1 MELRRF
7 YSLPANTKPYLGGGE
22 SGLDVHSNDGK
33 GWDVCIVGAHIRC
46 STGQESQPNI
56 LAFTIMVTLLK
67 MWIGN
72 VENNCFAYSKNGFA
86 YSRARR
92 PKRARS

>member
-22 SGLDVHSNDGK
+22 SGLDVHRNDGK
-33 GWDVCIVGAHIRC
+33 GWDVCIAGAHIHC

-56 LAFTIMVTLLK
+56 LAFTLMVTHTLYLSFFYTGK
-67 MWIGN
+67 IFG
-72 VENNCFAYSKNGFA
+72 E
-86 YSRARR
+86 
-92 PKRARS
+92 

>member
-33 GWDVCIVGAHIRC
+33 GWDVCIAGAQNHC
-46 STGQESQPNI
+46 STGQDSQPNI
-56 LAFTIMVTLLK
+56 TGGSL
-67 MWIGN
+67 
-72 VENNCFAYSKNGFA
+72 YSKW
-86 YSRARR
+86 SLSLKCR
-92 PKRARS
+92 